1 MATADLMVPAIR
13 EFVASML
20 TELPKDTE
28 SLDTYLA
35 MSETDP
41 VIGSALHYIA
51 LASTQG
57 IGEYHHPDPEIE
69 AGIRAQFQMM
79 GGSLNLSFEELV
91 ASAYAIGYGVSQWGV
106 QPGEG
111 LLQGKL
117 QLIDIQIVNPRDY
130 NFRGSVGAIQDIM
143 YRSGSLVIPVPY
155 SGPDGRICHVVNA
168 RHLAYRSPKGSA
180 ALKRCVGAWKA
191 WKIIMGE
198 MVVAA
203 QRQATPILVG
213 YSDSGVRVPLLD
225 SLGQP
230 LLIDGAPQSVEAP
243 TALLRQLE
251 TLDNRSVLSTDLRN
265 RVEALH
271 SEAGGMF
278 FFEALKML
286 DQYKLRSL
294 LVPATIFDAYGSGD
308 SNLNKGQRHTLDLV
322 ISALVDQTKETILE
336 GPIRF
341 LIEQNHGPQETLGEF
356 VVPEQDES
364 SGDRAALL
372 TAIQG
377 AVVSGLLPAADPGI
391 TDRAYELIGVQAPI
405 DQAVKA
411 VTSKPGPSVKTAIA
425 HNLLTGA
432 RY

>member
-1 MATADLMVPAIR
+1 MANSADLMVPAIR
-13 EFVASML
+13 EFVASLL

-28 SLDTYLA
+28 NLDTYLA

-51 LASTQG
+51 LAATQN
-57 IGEYHHPDPEIE
+57 IGEYHHPDPEVE
-69 AGIRAQFQMM
+69 TDVRAQFQMM
-79 GGSLNLSFEELV
+79 GGSLDLSFEELV

-106 QPGEG
+106 MPGEG
-111 LLQGKL
+111 MLQGKL
-117 QLIDIQIVNPRDY
+117 QLIDIQIMNPRDY
-130 NFRGSVGAIQDIM
+130 NFRGSAGAIQDIM
-143 YRSGSLVIPVPY
+143 YRSGSIVQPVPY
-155 SGPDGRICHVVNA
+155 SGPEGRICHVVNA

-180 ALKRCVGAWKA
+180 SLKRCVAAWRA

-225 SLGQP
+225 STGSQLV
-230 LLIDGAPQSVEAP
+230 IDGVPQSVEAP

-265 RVEALH
+265 RVEALQQQ
-271 SEAGGMF
+271 SNGMF
-278 FFEALKML
+278 FFEALRIL

-294 LVPATIFDAYGSGD
+294 LVPATIFDAYGAGD
-308 SNLNKGQRHTLDLV
+308 SNLNKGQKDTLDLV
-322 ISALVDQTKETILE
+322 ITALCNQAKESILN

-341 LIEQNHGPQETLGEF
+341 LIEQNHGPQETLGKF
-356 VVPEQDES
+356 VIPDDDES
-364 SGDRAALL
+364 ITDRAALL
-372 TAIQG
+372 TAMQG
-377 AVVSGLLPAADPGI
+377 AVMGGLLPAADPGI
-391 TDRAYELIGVQAPI
+391 SDRAYQLIGVEAPI
-405 DQAVKA
+405 NEAVKA
-411 VTSKPGPSVKTAIA
+411 ATSKPAVKTAIA
-425 HNLLTGA
+425 HQLLTGT